1 MTDYSNLTDALRT
14 YMQAIGKMVFD
25 RSQELVPV
33 KTGRLKESGSYTFTG
48 ESATI
53 NYNTPYAHRINFG
66 GGVSVADAA
75 TTYKVRRHQRRVP
88 SKGTVVVKE
97 HMKRIGQ
104 RQQVVARTRQG
115 FLSQAVDEVLGDAGA
130 LKRAWLK
137 AHGDAEP
144 SIKAPR
150 IM

>member
-66 GGVSVADAA
+66 GGASVAAAA
-75 TTYKVRRHQRRVP
+75 TTYKVRRLQRRVP
-88 SKGTVVVKE
+88 S
-97 HMKRIGQ
+97 
-104 RQQVVARTRQG
+104 
-115 FLSQAVDEVLGDAGA
+115 
-130 LKRAWLK
+130 
-137 AHGDAEP
+137 
-144 SIKAPR
+144 
-150 IM
+150 